1 MQEKV
6 TVEKQQKRS
15 ENTRTH
21 QKKMKKKALR
31 LANQISSV
39 FDCEREANSSSLT
52 LVSSIYTK

>member
-1 MQEKV
+1 MQQKV

-15 ENTRTH
+15 ENIRIH
-21 QKKMKKKALR
+21 QKKMKKALK

-52 LVSSIYTK
+52 LVSSITK